1 PCSPPTRRI
10 FICTPS
16 STRTRAT
23 TGWPRTTGTGRS
35 PAISSS
41 PGLTATP
48 RTRHDG
54 RPDTLQGERVGT
66 TTAAATLAVHEA
78 DNYSSAGTD
87 FRSPSGDGRYRSD
100 LTGRP
105 RSHGSWVTRSGHP
118 DDEFHWGNATRR
130 SFIEHTQP
138 DGLATSGP
146 ATGTVGRGIREGT
159 PSQPQQNPSHSSTTV
174 TARRM
179 GGPRAPHPCPAVGPT

>member
-1 PCSPPTRRI
+1 
-10 FICTPS
+10 
-16 STRTRAT
+16 
-23 TGWPRTTGTGRS
+23 
-35 PAISSS
+35 
-41 PGLTATP
+41 
-48 RTRHDG
+48 
-54 RPDTLQGERVGT
+54 
-66 TTAAATLAVHEA
+66 
-78 DNYSSAGTD
+78 
-87 FRSPSGDGRYRSD
+87 GDGRYRSD

-118 DDEFHWGNATRR
+118 DDEFHWGSATRR

-179 GGPRAPHPCPAVGPT
+179 GGPRAPHPCPAVGPTSRALSVRSSSPNPNTAEWPRNNTRRPEITATPRFAS